1 MKRKLFSVLL
11 CGFALILLTGAGVA
25 ESDVQAVMIGEEE
38 PTAAYAEAGLPAA
51 AVPAAQGVS
60 HQELAEQIDTALCV
74 DGE

>member
-25 ESDVQAVMIGEEE
+25 ESDVQAVMIGEGE
-38 PTAAYAEAGLPAA
+38 PTAAYVGTELPAA

-60 HQELAEQIDTALCV
+60 PQELAEQIAAQK
-74 DGE
+74 